1 MSIRSPKY
9 AQKDRMS
16 ATLNRFGVAHNA
28 FRATKPTPQEVRAMD
43 IRVIV
48 AQPEW
53 QQIRHDFIGTW
64 KNKEKIPSNIKRLE
78 AWLGDGSDPIKVRQ
92 ILNYVTGSG
101 FRIGIISDPKISQFR
116 NYVRNIWSNL
126 LNSNQ

>member
-9 AQKDRMS
+9 AQKDRMEQ
-16 ATLNRFGVAHNA
+16 TLLRFGVAHNA

-53 QQIRHDFIGTW
+53 QQIRHDFVGTW
-64 KNKEKIPSNIKRLE
+64 KDKANIQANINRLKN
-78 AWLGDGSDPIKVRQ
+78 WLGDGKDPIKVRQ
-92 ILNYVTGSG
+92 ILNYLTGSG
-101 FRIGIISDPKISQFR
+101 FRIGIISDPAIDIFR
-116 NYVRNIWSNL
+116 DKVRQIWAGMLS
-126 LNSNQ
+126 

>member
-1 MSIRSPKY
+1 MSERSPKY
-9 AQKDRMS
+9 AQKDRMKQ
-16 ATLNRFGVAHNA
+16 TLLRFGVAHNA

-53 QQIRHDFIGTW
+53 QQIRHDFVGTW
-64 KNKEKIPSNIKRLE
+64 KNKDKVKDNIKRMRD
-78 AWLGDGSDPIKVRQ
+78 WLGDGTDPIKVRQ

-101 FRIGIISDPKISQFR
+101 FRIGIITDPAIDTFR
-116 NYVRNIWSNL
+116 DEVRIIWAKM
-126 LNSNQ
+126 LNK

>member
-9 AQKDRMS
+9 AQKDRMK
-16 ATLNRFGVAHNA
+16 ATLDRFGTAHNA
-28 FRATKPTPQEVRAMD
+28 FRMTKPTPQEVRAMD

-64 KNKEKIPSNIKRLE
+64 KDKTKIPDNIKKMQQ
-78 AWLGDGSDPIKVRQ
+78 WLGDGKDPIKVRQ

-101 FRIGIISDPKISQFR
+101 FRIGIISDPRISQFR
-116 NYVRNIWSNL
+116 DKIRQIWASML
-126 LNSNQ
+126 DLI